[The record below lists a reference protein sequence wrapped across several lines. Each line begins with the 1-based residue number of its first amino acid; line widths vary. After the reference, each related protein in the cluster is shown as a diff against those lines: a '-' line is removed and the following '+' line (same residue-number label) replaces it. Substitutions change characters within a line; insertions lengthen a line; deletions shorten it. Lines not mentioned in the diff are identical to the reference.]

1 MTPHGRLVDLLWL
14 LGCLFLTLFLTA
26 TPALAHHSFAMFD
39 HSRTVTVKGKVTLFQ
54 WTNPHGYLEVDAP
67 GADGVVK
74 HFTLE
79 LTSVNMLQRAGWRSN
94 MIKAGDEVKAVISP
108 LLSGQPGGLLLD
120 VTLPSGQK
128 LESPVPGI
136 GSYKRTSEPE

>member
-1 MTPHGRLVDLLWL
+1 MTLRELKVLVGVASAIVLV
-14 LGCLFLTLFLTA
+14 A
-26 TPALAHHSFAMFD
+26 APPAFAHHSFAMFD
-39 HSRTVTVKGKVTLFQ
+39 HTRTVTIKGKVTVFQ

-67 GADGVVK
+67 GPDGVVK
-74 HFTLE
+74 HYTIE

-120 VTLPSGQK
+120 VVLPNGRK
-128 LESPVPGI
+128 LESPVPAVTTF
-136 GSYKRTSEPE
+136 KRTDTE

>member
-1 MTPHGRLVDLLWL
+1 MNKMTLCRRPGV
-14 LGCLFLTLFLTA
+14 
-26 TPALAHHSFAMFD
+26 PALLSFFVLATAAPVVAHHSFAMFD

-67 GADGVVK
+67 APDGVVK
-74 HFTLE
+74 HFTIE
-79 LTSVNMLQRAGWRSN
+79 LTSINMLQRAGWRSN
-94 MIKAGDEVKAVISP
+94 MIKFGDEVKAVISP

-120 VTLPSGQK
+120 VTLPNGTK
-128 LESPVPGI
+128 LESPVPGA